1 MKAHYYPRSV
11 KNSPEHLEEDRCISI
26 SLNDLSS
33 DEETPKNKGPAKLTF
48 KPIYGLGMNADRL
61 RLLESENEKARSA
74 RLAHEAEEEIKKEYK
89 EKVFSEHNYTSRIS
103 TQSSFK
109 AKSASFKMSKT
120 IKANKELVNTYDKAI
135 DSFENTCQRV
145 LANEIKRLEDE
156 RILQEAIRANA
167 GKEDL
172 DFF

>member
-1 MKAHYYPRSV
+1 MGNLKLNENKNMKAHYYSSSV

-109 AKSASFKMSKT
+109 A
-120 IKANKELVNTYDKAI
+120 NKELVNTYDKAI

-145 LANEIKRLEDE
+145 LANEIKRL
-156 RILQEAIRANA
+156 
-167 GKEDL
+167 
-172 DFF
+172 